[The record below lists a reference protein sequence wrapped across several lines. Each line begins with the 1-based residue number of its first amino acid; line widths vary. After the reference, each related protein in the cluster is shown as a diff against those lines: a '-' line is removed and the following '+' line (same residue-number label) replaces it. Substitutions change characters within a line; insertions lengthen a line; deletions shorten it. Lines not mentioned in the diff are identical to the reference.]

1 VTDDFEPQKFEVYLS
16 LESEA
21 KINALISAGKVG
33 SASEA
38 LLLAVDLGLDKL
50 AED

>member
-1 VTDDFEPQKFEVYLS
+1 MANNGEPQKFELYVS
-16 LESEA
+16 AESEA
-21 KINALISAGKVG
+21 KISALVDAGKVG
-33 SASEA
+33 STAEA

>member
-1 VTDDFEPQKFEVYLS
+1 MTKGDEPQKFDIYLS
-16 LESEA
+16 AESQA
-21 KINALISAGKVG
+21 KIEALISAGTV
-33 SASEA
+33 ASTAEA

>member
-1 VTDDFEPQKFEVYLS
+1 MTDDFEPQKFELYVS
-16 LESEA
+16 RESEE
-21 KINALISAGKVG
+21 KINALIDAGKVG

>member
-1 VTDDFEPQKFEVYLS
+1 MTDDFEPQKFELYLS
-16 LESEA
+16 AESEA
-21 KINALISAGKVG
+21 KINALMSAGKVG